1 MFPPFVCFST
11 RPLFSTFMT
20 WSHLFLC
27 NTQKKVFWHLATD
40 WVGGGELIFSSVT
53 SVSYNMTSICLLFYL
68 LTTIFYCYQAVT
80 SVLFLYWSTPFY
92 LVWSHLFPATWPLCV
107 CFILCSTCISW
118 WHLFCTTPCVRI
130 NCFLMALFPLS
141 VYVICTVP
149 PYHLVDIYVL
159 NTYIGTC
166 TCICNMY
173 SATKSFR
180 WWGKSAN
187 TVGAWVVTGWCWH
200 TLVKRNLSDFKWLK
214 AIQLNS

>member
-1 MFPPFVCFST
+1 MGSCFLHLSVFPPDHSF
-11 RPLFSTFMT
+11 LFLWPGHTIFLVQHTKEKFFLASGDRVSGRWRT
-20 WSHLFLC
+20 HLFLG
-27 NTQKKVFWHLATD
+27 H
-40 WVGGGELIFSSVT
+40 
-53 SVSYNMTSICLLFYL
+53 ICFLQHYLHFFLLFHL
-68 LTTIFYCYQAVT
+68 LPF
-80 SVLFLYWSTPFY
+80 STPFY
-92 LVWSHLFPATWPLCV
+92 LGWSHLFPATWPLCV
-107 CFILCSTCISW
+107 CFILCSTCISC

-173 SATKSFR
+173 SATKSLG

-214 AIQLNS
+214 AIQPNS

>member
-27 NTQKKVFWHLATD
+27 NTQKKSFLASGDRLSRRRRTHLFL
-40 WVGGGELIFSSVT
+40 GH
-53 SVSYNMTSICLLFYL
+53 ICFLQHDLHLFAFL
-68 LTTIFYCYQAVT
+68 PTTIFYFYQAVT
-80 SVLFLYWSTPFY
+80 SVLFLYWSTPFH

-107 CFILCSTCISW
+107 CFILCSTCISC